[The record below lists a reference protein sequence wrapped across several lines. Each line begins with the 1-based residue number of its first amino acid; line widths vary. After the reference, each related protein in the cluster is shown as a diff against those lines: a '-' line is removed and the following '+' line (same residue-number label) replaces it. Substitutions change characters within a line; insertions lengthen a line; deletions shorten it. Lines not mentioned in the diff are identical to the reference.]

1 MGKRASR
8 HLAELS
14 AIRIRGRSAL
24 TPSSRETGISV
35 TSPVYQPIIP
45 GTYRN
50 RTLRALRFLSSD
62 RTMDS
67 IDLGSKVMEQETDWR
82 YDNAKKHD
90 GAVVSWCLYK
100 SPRADWDHDHCIG
113 CWRKFAEASDPPEIL
128 DAGYKTEDDE
138 WVCPE
143 CFSDLRDQL
152 HWTVVGD
159 ARRSP

>member
-1 MGKRASR
+1 
-8 HLAELS
+8 
-14 AIRIRGRSAL
+14 
-24 TPSSRETGISV
+24 
-35 TSPVYQPIIP
+35 
-45 GTYRN
+45 
-50 RTLRALRFLSSD
+50 
-62 RTMDS
+62 MDS